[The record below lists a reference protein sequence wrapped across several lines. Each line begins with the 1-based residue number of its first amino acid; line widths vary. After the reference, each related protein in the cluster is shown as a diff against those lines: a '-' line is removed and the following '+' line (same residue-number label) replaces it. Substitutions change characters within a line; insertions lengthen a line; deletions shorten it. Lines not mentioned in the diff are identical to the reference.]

1 MMRNR
6 RERGQGLVE
15 FALVLPIFL
24 LLLVGIFDLGH
35 VVWANDA
42 LANAAREATRYAIVH
57 GGVASN
63 TCPVGPPAGSAVI
76 PPGPPFP
83 PSCPNPSPSK
93 QSVRDAATN
102 FARLAGT
109 NVTVYVCYW
118 RVTDTMPDVQACD
131 NAITDDTADTDLT
144 SGRDN
149 SRGNKVTVLV
159 QANVGLIAPS
169 FFGFQSISL
178 QATSTMLV
186 NH

>member
-1 MMRNR
+1 MMRKRHERNA
-6 RERGQGLVE
+6 RGQTLVE
-15 FALVLPIFL
+15 MALVLPIFL
-24 LLLVGIFDLGH
+24 LILIAVFDLGH

-57 GGVASN
+57 GGVKSN
-63 TCPVGPPAGSAVI
+63 LCPVGPPAPDAVI
-76 PPGPPFP
+76 PPQSS
-83 PSCPNPSPSK
+83 SCPNPSPSK
-93 QSVRDAATN
+93 QSIRDAATN
-102 FARLAGT
+102 FAGIAGT

-118 RVTDTMPDVQACD
+118 LVSDSMPNVEACD
-131 NAITDDTADTDLT
+131 NASSDDTADTDLT

-149 SRGNKVTVLV
+149 SRGHKVTVV
-159 QANVGLIAPS
+159 VKANVGLVAPA